1 MFATLSRTWTAVL
14 FDIEGTILDTT
25 PGAPVAVVPG
35 IEGVLQS
42 LAEQGIPLA
51 IATIKTES
59 EALEL
64 LEQSGLRQ
72 YFSVISAND
81 AGESGKEA
89 IIAKALA
96 ELEANGADLSMPV
109 LVGDRIHDV
118 DGASANGIPSII
130 VEWGHGSPDE
140 AGDAIAT
147 VFSADKLREL
157 LLGN

>member
-14 FDIEGTILDTT
+14 FDIEGTLLDTT
-25 PGAPVAVVPG
+25 PGAAVAVVPG

-42 LAEQGIPLA
+42 LTEQGIPLA
-51 IATIKTES
+51 IATIKTTD
-59 EALEL
+59 EALAL
-64 LEQSGLRQ
+64 LERSHLRQ
-72 YFSVISAND
+72 YFSVVSAND
-81 AGESGKEA
+81 KGHTNKDA
-89 IIAKALA
+89 IVAHALA

-109 LVGDRIHDV
+109 LIGDRNHDIE
-118 DGASANGIPSII
+118 GASANGIPSII